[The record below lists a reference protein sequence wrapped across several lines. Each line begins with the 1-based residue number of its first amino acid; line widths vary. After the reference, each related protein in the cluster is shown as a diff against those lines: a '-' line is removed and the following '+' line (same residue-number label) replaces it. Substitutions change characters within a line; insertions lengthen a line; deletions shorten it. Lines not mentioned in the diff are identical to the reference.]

1 MTGAICQAAGWPVT
15 RLRLSKEEWS
25 RKLVR
30 MLPPPWLRASFLLHC
45 TLALYIVNTKTVL
58 DLSPSKLE
66 PERQTEEPQVAGA
79 GSRPLVETP
88 DGVNFARDPI
98 FSTTSTSQP
107 FVILSEDDVAADVK
121 EKPTTESAPAPTVPA
136 STISPLLVVTNDVKT
151 SQSSGRI
158 PQGSSEIDHSDI
170 KEAVDET
177 LEIVSENANL
187 MATIAS
193 NFAENYSEASEATS
207 SDVAT
212 TQATEQNEEDDQNLE
227 NVETKDNF
235 VHEMTATITSLEKV
249 PGSEM
254 INPDET
260 FEEGAASPTEAQPG
274 ELSEIL
280 EISAKDQV
288 EIEEAL
294 IDLLHIFIILAP
306 AVNERQIFRWWRVIS
321 EAIQC
326 SLRDCRAA
334 LASRKSAQ
342 TVVKLPGVI
351 RRRREAKPC
360 PCRDFERH
368 LAAL

>member
-1 MTGAICQAAGWPVT
+1 MRVSVDLWAS
-15 RLRLSKEEWS
+15 SKE
-25 RKLVR
+25 RRVIYTVD
-30 MLPPPWLRASFLLHC
+30 LLKEKARGYLEVNDTAQAC
-45 TLALYIVNTKTVL
+45 EKTFQGCKLALMGYVK
-58 DLSPSKLE
+58 KLE
-66 PERQTEEPQVAGA
+66 
-79 GSRPLVETP
+79 
-88 DGVNFARDPI
+88 
-98 FSTTSTSQP
+98 TTT
-107 FVILSEDDVAADVK
+107 DVK
-121 EKPTTESAPAPTVPA
+121 IVPEHLA
-136 STISPLLVVTNDVKT
+136 NPWNYRAFKKLC
-151 SQSSGRI
+151 
-158 PQGSSEIDHSDI
+158 DI
-170 KEAVDET
+170 LIKRTDPGLADE
-177 LEIVSENANL
+177 LNN
-187 MATIAS
+187 
-193 NFAENYSEASEATS
+193 
-207 SDVAT
+207 
-212 TQATEQNEEDDQNLE
+212 
-227 NVETKDNF
+227 
-235 VHEMTATITSLEKV
+235 
-249 PGSEM
+249 
-254 INPDET
+254 DET